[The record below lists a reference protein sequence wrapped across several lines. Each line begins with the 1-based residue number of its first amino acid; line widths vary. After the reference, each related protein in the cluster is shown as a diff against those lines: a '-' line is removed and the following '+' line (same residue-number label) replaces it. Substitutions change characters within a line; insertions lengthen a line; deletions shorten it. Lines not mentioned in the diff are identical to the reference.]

1 MINFTQNECAGSNQY
16 WNYTI
21 TYQSISID
29 GEATTGNVNRDISE
43 IAWSNTI
50 IYTKGISKTVPV
62 VKKGKSI
69 VNKIFMI

>member
-1 MINFTQNECAGSNQY
+1 M
-16 WNYTI
+16 
-21 TYQSISID
+21 SISID

-62 VKKGKSI
+62 VKKGNSK
-69 VNKIFMI
+69 